1 MAKAKKVSKLKLY
14 PITSLSKADIIQE
27 FNYSDY
33 KDLIIK
39 KVKKLTDKQM
49 KELASKMANDY
60 QDQLYWVSLRT
71 IFESKYMEEIENE
84 SQTRRK

>member
-14 PITSLSKADIIQE
+14 PITCLSKADIIQE
-27 FNYSDY
+27 FKYNNN

-39 KVKKLTDKQM
+39 KVKKLTISEM

-60 QDQLYWVSLRT
+60 LEQLYWVSLRT

-84 SQTRRK
+84 SQTER